1 MVFPGTLSQGCLRCR
16 KRKIKCDGRRPGCER
31 CERYRAPCPGYHRP
45 LAVRHY
51 GKPGQS
57 LERDSLGGSTTSRT
71 VAIDEWSNRDY
82 EVGSRATEVLVPVLR
97 QPQPS
102 LDDESLNFF
111 IHEYCVYPGPGV
123 LRGHLD
129 FFESMYRNSDR
140 ASCIRPTTLAVAYL
154 SLSRHYK
161 SSTLYFTAKKYY
173 GAALKSVN
181 RELSISNR
189 QTLKEET
196 LTSLM
201 LLGIIEDL
209 ECQGQDIK
217 TVHMKGIAMLF
228 ERVGQK
234 VLSNISSSLYGWIF
248 VHLQVPSLM
257 SKQKM
262 ECLVIPESQMD
273 TSNPVMRL
281 ALVVAHCGDFYRAAK
296 RIITPNDPPIN
307 RAEQCA
313 MLVKLIQQALAI
325 TRQLASAEQET
336 MPPKLNPQ
344 TKKRPV
350 ASESQTFAAF
360 DSQWTACTWCF
371 FSSCLI
377 VFFTMVYKCSTS
389 LLELSLLDSSEK
401 QLGETAA
408 AVADM
413 SLKKTTHIFCSAL
426 PYVFGE
432 IDARG
437 RPVAVPRRQIAVM
450 YHMVW
455 PLSVAIASI
464 HSTPQQVET
473 CQMRLHMIRDLYGLK
488 LARYSPGLARDL
500 MS

>member
-16 KRKIKCDGRRPGCER
+16 KRKIKCDGRRPGCEK
-31 CERYRAPCPGYHRP
+31 CERYRAPCPGYHRS

-57 LERDSLGGSTTSRT
+57 LKRDSNGSRT
-71 VAIDEWSNRDY
+71 VAIEEWSNRDY

-129 FFESMYRNSDR
+129 FLESMYRNSDC

-181 RELSISNR
+181 KELSISNR

-217 TVHMKGIAMLF
+217 TVHMEGIAMLF

-248 VHLQVPSLM
+248 VHLNKQVPSLI
-257 SKQKM
+257 SEEKM
-262 ECLVIPESQMD
+262 ECLIIPESQMD

-296 RIITPNDPPIN
+296 RITTLNDPPIN
-307 RAEQCA
+307 PPTEQRA
-313 MLVKLIQQALAI
+313 MLTKLIQQALEI

-344 TKKRPV
+344 TEKRLV
-350 ASESQTFAAF
+350 ASEDQTIAAF
-360 DSQWTACTWCF
+360 DSQWTACT
-371 FSSCLI
+371 
-377 VFFTMVYKCSTS
+377 
-389 LLELSLLDSSEK
+389 
-401 QLGETAA
+401 
-408 AVADM
+408 
-413 SLKKTTHIFCSAL
+413 
-426 PYVFGE
+426 
-432 IDARG
+432 
-437 RPVAVPRRQIAVM
+437 
-450 YHMVW
+450 
-455 PLSVAIASI
+455 
-464 HSTPQQVET
+464 
-473 CQMRLHMIRDLYGLK
+473 
-488 LARYSPGLARDL
+488 
-500 MS
+500 